1 MFKMTGTIE
10 YIVMLNY
17 YINLAIFF
25 FVCGCDLY
33 DLSLLNQVLAVKR
46 IEVVQMEL
54 LEGEQEFLDLVSTMS
69 DLTHPNIC
77 ILQGYCMDPGH
88 HALLYDY
95 AQNGSLYSALFSKNG
110 DSQKPLSWKLRLRIA
125 LGVAHALEYVL
136 FNYEFI
142 F

>member
-1 MFKMTGTIE
+1 
-10 YIVMLNY
+10 
-17 YINLAIFF
+17 
-25 FVCGCDLY
+25 
-33 DLSLLNQVLAVKR
+33 
-46 IEVVQMEL
+46 MEL
-54 LEGEQEFLDLVSTMS
+54 LEGEQEFLDLVSTMA
-69 DLTHPNIC
+69 DLMHPNIC

-136 FNYEFI
+136 FNYSFSDKFTFQDALPDEPDFFFI
-142 F
+142 FLLQVHA